1 MPVDFVK
8 SNLGFQDLNFPMDP
22 RHLIQLATILEHGS
36 ISQASRHLHL
46 TQPTLTHNM
55 QTLEM
60 QAGAKLFER
69 SRFGVRS
76 TVLGDMLARE
86 GRAIARRLKEA
97 DEVSA
102 RHRGGVRSTI
112 RLGTGPLVGAAFVP
126 GLVEHLLEQHPG
138 HHLSVQSDRPHLL
151 VEQLVDGRYDLVIAP
166 SWLSR
171 PPPGIERF
179 LLVEDDLGIFCGNR
193 HPCAAGR
200 RLVPGNPGEHR
211 WISLGA
217 TSPFDQHVREML
229 EEAGVVAPRT
239 EITVLGE
246 AFVLLRLL
254 AQGRHLSVL
263 PRFPMRLL
271 QSFLPIVELDLPVG
285 RQSRPIH
292 LWCRASLLEEPA
304 LVAIKDTILAYGQQ
318 AAQSERLATPEA
330 DPALRRQPRG
340 RASLNGR

>member
-1 MPVDFVK
+1 
-8 SNLGFQDLNFPMDP
+8 MDP
-22 RHLIQLATILEHGS
+22 RHLVQLATILEHGS

-86 GRAIARRLKEA
+86 GRAIARRLKDA

-112 RLGTGPLVGAAFVP
+112 RLGTGPLVGAAFMP
-126 GLVEHLLEQHPG
+126 GLAEHLLQRHPG

-171 PPPGIERF
+171 PPPGVERF
-179 LLVEDDLGIFCGNR
+179 LLVEDDLGIFCGDR

-200 RLVPGNPGEHR
+200 KFAPGNPGEHR

-229 EEAGVVAPRT
+229 EEAGVVSPRT
-239 EITVLGE
+239 EITILGE

-271 QSFLPIVELDLPVG
+271 RSFLPIVELELPVSA
-285 RQSRPIH
+285 QPRPIH
-292 LWCRASLLEEPA
+292 LWCRATLLEDPA
-304 LVAIKDTILAYGQQ
+304 LVAIKDTILACGQQ
-318 AAQSERLATPEA
+318 AAR
-330 DPALRRQPRG
+330 DG
-340 RASLNGR
+340 RAV